1 MTGRIMTAR
10 SSRLL
15 LLILMVACSLFVSA
29 AAAQQRK
36 TVSTV
41 GWLWYGAAPNGSLPT
56 LESAVVD
63 GLRELGYVEDK
74 NLRLEYRYA
83 QGRPEALADLAR
95 QLTAQNVD
103 LILALGGDVVAAAK
117 KATATIPIVMG
128 VSEDPVR
135 AMLVDS
141 LARPGG
147 NVTGV
152 SFLSDE
158 LAGKRVEILEEI
170 DPKLSRIKV
179 LLNPAHFD
187 DELRIIQKVAEKLNI
202 QIQPLSLQRMDALET
217 VLGTLSKD
225 PPEALVV
232 IPSRLTSV
240 ARVQIAS
247 TATKLRIP
255 MISGWREFAE
265 AGATA
270 SYGPDRVV
278 MARRLAYYIDRIL
291 KGAKATDLPVELP
304 AKFELVIN
312 LKTAKQIGLTIPPN
326 VLARADRVIR

>member
-1 MTGRIMTAR
+1 
-10 SSRLL
+10 
-15 LLILMVACSLFVSA
+15 
-29 AAAQQRK
+29 
-36 TVSTV
+36 
-41 GWLWYGAAPNGSLPT
+41 LPT

-63 GLRELGYVEDK
+63 GLRELGYVEGR

-187 DELRIIQKVAEKLNI
+187 
-202 QIQPLSLQRMDALET
+202 
-217 VLGTLSKD
+217 
-225 PPEALVV
+225 
-232 IPSRLTSV
+232 
-240 ARVQIAS
+240 
-247 TATKLRIP
+247 
-255 MISGWREFAE
+255 
-265 AGATA
+265 
-270 SYGPDRVV
+270 
-278 MARRLAYYIDRIL
+278 
-291 KGAKATDLPVELP
+291 
-304 AKFELVIN
+304 
-312 LKTAKQIGLTIPPN
+312 
-326 VLARADRVIR
+326 